1 MAQIGQ
7 IPPMIPAA
15 AALAAGIVVSWHFV
29 LPVWFTVAAAAVCVV
44 TAAAAVGRSDAAGVA
59 ALASVFFLGMTA
71 SGLSSAAEVPGA
83 ERAVHEVEIT
93 GHAALRDGW
102 LRATG
107 ELRARRSDDGVWR
120 ESRGAVIVTADSAA
134 GICQGDRVVC
144 RSRVVPFGGQSG
156 DYGRLMRRR
165 GYVGTM
171 FIAGRDVLSCDRCGE
186 RRLLPSLHERAVRR
200 MARLPI
206 KGRDL
211 AVATALGTGDRSLLD
226 RELRGEY
233 SRAGMAHV
241 LALSGLH
248 VGIVLLL
255 VDALLFW
262 MPLLPSGHRWRSVAA
277 VALLWC
283 YVAVTGMAP
292 SAVRAALMFSALQ
305 LSRFLS
311 ARYSGANALAAA
323 AFVCLCGDPELLRD
337 PGFLLSY
344 VAVAGILAWGV
355 PLCRLLHVPYDG
367 RRHDLRGR
375 VRNAACAA
383 LNMLTE
389 TVAVGVTASVAVAPL
404 VSHLFGAV
412 PLAGPAVSPAAVAAA
427 GAVVL
432 LSAVWLVLPFDAPA
446 PLFGCIAES
455 ATGVLNSL
463 SEWVSGLPWAAVE
476 VRLTVWQ
483 TAAAYVVMAAATL
496 CLAFRR
502 GEKDGGWRLNGK
514 KS

>member
-1 MAQIGQ
+1 
-7 IPPMIPAA
+7 MIPVA

-29 LPVWFTVAAAAVCVV
+29 LPVWFTVAAAVVCAV
-44 TAAAAVGRSDAAGVA
+44 TAAVTVDRSGAASVA
-59 ALASVFFLGMTA
+59 ALAAAMMLGMTA
-71 SGLSSAAEVPGA
+71 SGLRYAAEAPGTG
-83 ERAVHEVEIT
+83 RTVCEVEIT
-93 GHAALRDGW
+93 GHAALRDG
-102 LRATG
+102 RVRTTG
-107 ELRARRSDDGVWR
+107 ELRARRSGDGLWR
-120 ESRGAVIVTADSAA
+120 ECRGAVIVAADSAA
-134 GICQGDRVVC
+134 GICQGDLVVC
-144 RSRVVPFGGQSG
+144 RARIVPFGAKSG
-156 DYGRLMRRR
+156 EYGRLMRRR
-165 GYVGTM
+165 GYVGSIFLTES
-171 FIAGRDVLSCDRCGE
+171 DVLSRERCGG
-186 RRLLPSLHERAVRR
+186 RLLPSLHERAVCR

-206 KGRDL
+206 EGRDL

-262 MPLLPSGHRWRSVAA
+262 MPLLPAGHKLRCVAA
-277 VALLWC
+277 VALLWG

-305 LSRFLS
+305 LSRLFS

-337 PGFLLSY
+337 PGFQLSY

-355 PLCRLLHVPYDG
+355 PLCRLLHVSYDG
-367 RRHDLRGR
+367 RCGHDLRGR
-375 VRNAACAA
+375 ARNAACAA

-389 TVAVGVTASVAVAPL
+389 TVAVGVTASLAVAPL
-404 VSHLFGAV
+404 VSHLFGAIPV
-412 PLAGPAVSPAAVAAA
+412 AGPAVSPAAVAAA
-427 GAVVL
+427 AVVVL

-446 PLFGCIAES
+446 PLFGRIAES

-463 SEWVSGLPWAAVE
+463 SEWVSGLAWATVD
-476 VRLTVWQ
+476 VRLTAWQ
-483 TAAAYVVMAAATL
+483 TAAAYAVMAAVTVCFAE
-496 CLAFRR
+496 RR
-502 GEKDGGWRLNGK
+502 GENGGEWRLNGK